1 MNMLSSEAVVLALD
15 GELALVEVTEKPTG
29 CGRCHE
35 EGGCGGQSLTHWLG
49 NRSYRYRLMNG
60 IGAQVGE
67 RVLVCVPAGGVF
79 KAAALSYL
87 LPALMVIVGA
97 AIGTR
102 FDAALAGAII
112 GLVFGALLF
121 RQIQSRFA
129 AGLQPQLASFH
140 SVSHRC
146 SESSP

>member
-1 MNMLSSEAVVLALD
+1 MNMLSSEAVVLAVEGD
-15 GELALVEVTEKPTG
+15 LALVEVMEKPTG

-49 NRSYRYRLMNG
+49 NRSYRYRLLNG

-87 LPALMVIVGA
+87 LPTLMVIAGA

-102 FDAALAGAII
+102 FDAALAGALI
-112 GLVFGALLF
+112 GLMVGVLLF
-121 RQIQSRFA
+121 RQIQPRFA
-129 AGLQPQLASFH
+129 AGLQPRLASFQ
-140 SVSHRC
+140 SVSNRC
-146 SESSP
+146 SEILP